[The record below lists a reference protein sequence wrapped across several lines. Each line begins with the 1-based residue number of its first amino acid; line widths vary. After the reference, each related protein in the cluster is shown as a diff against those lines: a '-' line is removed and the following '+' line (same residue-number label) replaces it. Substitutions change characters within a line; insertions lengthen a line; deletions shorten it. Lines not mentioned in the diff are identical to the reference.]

1 VVPRQAYPCPAF
13 IAGSLLRRKIL
24 SQPGARRVAALDIEA
39 LQCAGFRGAPQSNS
53 VAGDP
58 LNTLGQRHPRCGGY
72 RQRALPPVV
81 APHNAYYFWRQDA
94 VGRDVVVSTAIG
106 SETLARHF
114 ATTRVLDV
122 FRCQYCVSLRSD
134 MPISVSYG
142 PSRPL
147 GELLA
152 EWRHFGLDPAPA
164 LHKMSADD
172 AGEGS
177 AIRQS
182 RHPAVMPGG

>member
-1 VVPRQAYPCPAF
+1 
-13 IAGSLLRRKIL
+13 
-24 SQPGARRVAALDIEA
+24 
-39 LQCAGFRGAPQSNS
+39 
-53 VAGDP
+53 
-58 LNTLGQRHPRCGGY
+58 
-72 RQRALPPVV
+72 
-81 APHNAYYFWRQDA
+81 
-94 VGRDVVVSTAIG
+94 
-106 SETLARHF
+106 
-114 ATTRVLDV
+114 
-122 FRCQYCVSLRSD
+122 